1 MNGRAGA
8 SAILGMQLFLPKAN
22 RAGGRRRR
30 KAEKRFEALRPGEI
44 ASGYRPNPNSIMR
57 SLGSERKMLRDF
69 SRAARKVSRNFMGL
83 VGRFL
88 GQVLV
93 VVGCLVALNFGS
105 KSHVQVVVEPAIPES

>member
-1 MNGRAGA
+1 
-8 SAILGMQLFLPKAN
+8 
-22 RAGGRRRR
+22 
-30 KAEKRFEALRPGEI
+30 
-44 ASGYRPNPNSIMR
+44 MR
-57 SLGSERKMLRDF
+57 SLGSARKMLRDF